1 MQIFLLKHMLV
12 VEVTC
17 ILFDAHKM
25 QC

>member
-1 MQIFLLKHMLV
+1 MLV